1 MSSRTLYRL
10 SGISLFIGSLL
21 LVIGTIL
28 SFFSGNSQ
36 VSTIAT
42 ASALIRLISG
52 MLIVFGLPGIYARFA
67 EQAGI
72 VGLIGFISTFF
83 LFLIGMASEAILA
96 FIFPFLGAHGLLG
109 GGRPPLGLLIFYSLG
124 DLLGLIGGIL
134 LGIAVMRSTILPR
147 WAGLLLIVGGLL
159 YAIGSLL
166 RLPIGDAGLIIF
178 AACLAWLSVGIVSK
192 QSAREEVVHP
202 LTGVRA

>member
-1 MSSRTLYRL
+1 MSSRTLSRL

-21 LVIGTIL
+21 LIIGTIL
-28 SFFSGNSQ
+28 NFFAGNSQ
-36 VSTIAT
+36 ISTLST
-42 ASALIRLISG
+42 ASALIRLIGG
-52 MLIVFGLPGIYARFA
+52 MLIVLGLPSIYARFA
-67 EQAGI
+67 GRVGI
-72 VGLIGFISTFF
+72 VGLIGFICTLF

-109 GGRPPLGLLIFYSLG
+109 GGRPPLGLLIFYSFG

-147 WAGLLLIVGGLL
+147 WAGLLFIIGGLF

-178 AACLAWLSVGIVSK
+178 AVGLIWLAMGMVSK
-192 QSAREEVVHP
+192 QSTLEEAAHP